1 MRVLLDTHSVLWLI
15 TEDPS
20 LPERARSIAKA
31 TSNACFV
38 SAASLWEIS
47 IKHSIGKLH
56 LKTGLDHIFLL
67 IRQTGFE
74 VLPITE
80 RHMLESAKLPFHH
93 RDPFDRML
101 VAQAACED
109 LTVMT
114 KDPQFFAYGTAVV
127 WS

>member
-1 MRVLLDTHSVLWLI
+1 MRVLLDTHSLLWLI

-20 LPERARSIAKA
+20 LPNNARVVART

-56 LKTGLDHIFLL
+56 VKTGLDHIFQL

-74 VLPITE
+74 LLPITE

-101 VAQAACED
+101 VAQATCEE

-114 KDPQFFAYGTAVV
+114 KNPLFVTYGAPVV